1 MSAGTYLAGTAAVLA
16 VGVALGWGAWR
27 LRGALMP
34 EWTGPPA
41 RLAEIVIAV
50 AVPVGLGQLLGSFG
64 AFERF
69 PMLFGC
75 LGVGVAMGVVGRRL
89 APSTGSTPVVAPEPP
104 VRREPR
110 EEVGAA
116 VLAVALVASQW
127 FTYVASAWGTGMTD
141 GDTLWYHGP
150 FAGRFVQTGKLS
162 GLGDLATEIHSFL
175 PLNSSLY
182 HALAILPFGND
193 FLSPLINLGWAALAL
208 LAAWCIGRRR
218 GVGAL
223 CVLGAVVVLGLP
235 TLVATQ
241 PGSASNDLATG
252 ALFLA
257 ALALLLEGGL
267 APVPTGLAAVAA
279 GIGLGT
285 KLTVAAPVA
294 VLTVGVVFLA
304 VRAKRWWTAGAW
316 CGGLALSGGYW
327 FVRNWVVN
335 GNPTPYFELHLGPLS
350 LDAKIDR
357 HPTILDFVTDR
368 SVWRRFFLPGL
379 AEALGWLWPVLLVL
393 ALGGAA
399 LGVWRGRRPIERFA
413 GAGVFAGVLAYA
425 AIPGTGDLE
434 GGLFVYTLRYVAPV
448 LLIGFALLALKLAE
462 AETHWRRAAW
472 ITMAAVAVVNVA
484 IGRYDDFPAWAR
496 GEALAAVL
504 AAAAVV
510 AGAWVLSRAEL
521 RRRSTALV
529 VGAGLVVVCGSAGW
543 LVQDRYLERR
553 YGDDAGLALDSA
565 NAVFR
570 DVHDEKVAVFGT
582 EQLYPMF
589 GLDVSNRASKV
600 RGPELG
606 SEAELCAGWRDVLAD
621 GGYRYIV
628 MGRQPWT
635 EPGPAE
641 EWLVS
646 DSAVTQVLRDRDAVV
661 FRVDGALDPDG
672 CA

>member
-1 MSAGTYLAGTAAVLA
+1 
-16 VGVALGWGAWR
+16 
-27 LRGALMP
+27 MP
-34 EWTGPPA
+34 EWSGPPA
-41 RLAEIVIAV
+41 RLAEIVMAV

-69 PMLFGC
+69 PMLIGC
-75 LGVGVAMGVVGRRL
+75 VAIGLAMGL
-89 APSTGSTPVVAPEPP
+89 VASRKSFGVNVLPQ
-104 VRREPR
+104 RQQADAKTRGEPR
-110 EEVGAA
+110 EEVIAA

-127 FTYVASAWGTGMTD
+127 FTYVASAWATGMTD

-150 FAGRFVQTGKLS
+150 FAGRFVQSGKLS
-162 GLGDLATEIHSFL
+162 GLSDLATPLHSFL
-175 PLNSSLY
+175 PLNSSLF

-223 CVLGAVVVLGLP
+223 CVLGAVLVLGLP

-257 ALALLLEGGL
+257 AIALLLEGGL
-267 APVPTGLAAVAA
+267 APAPTGVAAIAA
-279 GIGLGT
+279 GIALGT

-294 VLTVGVVFLA
+294 VVTVGVVFLA
-304 VRAKRWWTAGAW
+304 VRAKRWWTAGVW
-316 CGGLALSGGYW
+316 CGGLAVSGGYW

-335 GNPTPYFELHLGPLS
+335 GTPTPYFELHLGPLS
-350 LDAKIDR
+350 LDSRIER

-368 SVWRRFFLPGL
+368 SVWRRFYLPGL
-379 AEALGWLWPVLLVL
+379 AEALGGLWPVLLAL

-399 LGVWRGRRPIERFA
+399 LGVWRARCPIERFA
-413 GAGVFAGVLAYA
+413 GAGVFFGAAAYV

-434 GGLFVYTLRYVAPV
+434 GGLFVYTLRYLAPV
-448 LLIGFALLALKLAE
+448 LLVGFALLALQLAD
-462 AETHWRRAAW
+462 AGTRWRRATW
-472 ITMAAVAVVNVA
+472 IIMAAVVVVNVA
-484 IGRYDDFPAWAR
+484 IGRYDDFPSWAR

-504 AAAAVV
+504 AAVAVI
-510 AGAWVLSRAEL
+510 AGAVACSRSEL
-521 RRRSTALV
+521 RRRGTALAV
-529 VGAGLVVVCGSAGW
+529 TGGLVVVCAGAGW
-543 LVQDRYLERR
+543 SLQDRYLDRR
-553 YGDDAGLALDSA
+553 YGVDAGLALDGA

-589 GLDVSNRASKV
+589 GLDVSNRAAKV
-600 RGPELG
+600 RGPEAG
-606 SEAELCAGWRDVLAD
+606 TETELCSGWRAVLAD
-621 GGYRYIV
+621 GDYRYIV

-646 DSAVTQVLRDRDAVV
+646 DAAVTQVLRDRDAVV